1 MNTRQYSDP
10 LIYRAPRNL
19 EQAFGLY
26 TSPRLESK
34 PEPMHKHD
42 RIVLGFA
49 IAALL
54 GFLAILVLS

>member
-19 EQAFGLY
+19 EQAFGPY

-34 PEPMHKHD
+34 PEPMHRHD
-42 RIVLGFA
+42 KIVLWFSA
-49 IAALL
+49 VALV
-54 GFLAILVLS
+54 GFLVITIWG